1 MANPLQQ
8 MALVDTLL
16 TNWDAVRLSMGPLPP
31 ELAAKFAKLG
41 QELGDAKS
49 LNEAAK
55 IVDDILDLTRDTP
68 GGSYMRELVGRAG
81 LGDLKTRESGMFQAV
96 NTELPK
102 RAQESTA
109 SFGAVLSQTSA
120 LPIGVQAAPVFFAT
134 NRKPA
139 GSSPTTFSGDVCDS
153 LSYGLAT
160 VTIPVGVHEIGM
172 LEKPKWWK
180 LYAEDQQE
188 SFLLNDVSS
197 LKQTEFE
204 TKLETAAQ
212 AADSREIL
220 VFLHGFDVTFKE
232 AALRAA
238 QFAYDSK
245 FRGIVVLFSWPS
257 QGLVRG
263 YSGDEDRASASG
275 EKMAAFLR
283 GLENGLWQ
291 KVHLLAHSMGNRVML
306 NGLADNPRPK
316 LSLGQIVFAAAD
328 VYVPVFNEKFP
339 KLQNAGRLAAT
350 SYASKKDRAL
360 WLSSILHA
368 GTRVGIVE
376 DVPYVTDNLESIDV
390 SSVDKGILGHG
401 YWSGQR
407 AIITDLRSLLHQGLS
422 PKERGLDQI
431 GKYWAFPK

>member
-153 LSYGLAT
+153 LS
-160 VTIPVGVHEIGM
+160 
-172 LEKPKWWK
+172 
-180 LYAEDQQE
+180 
-188 SFLLNDVSS
+188 
-197 LKQTEFE
+197 
-204 TKLETAAQ
+204 
-212 AADSREIL
+212 
-220 VFLHGFDVTFKE
+220 
-232 AALRAA
+232 
-238 QFAYDSK
+238 
-245 FRGIVVLFSWPS
+245 
-257 QGLVRG
+257 
-263 YSGDEDRASASG
+263 
-275 EKMAAFLR
+275 
-283 GLENGLWQ
+283 
-291 KVHLLAHSMGNRVML
+291 
-306 NGLADNPRPK
+306 
-316 LSLGQIVFAAAD
+316 
-328 VYVPVFNEKFP
+328 
-339 KLQNAGRLAAT
+339 
-350 SYASKKDRAL
+350 
-360 WLSSILHA
+360 
-368 GTRVGIVE
+368 
-376 DVPYVTDNLESIDV
+376 
-390 SSVDKGILGHG
+390 
-401 YWSGQR
+401 
-407 AIITDLRSLLHQGLS
+407 
-422 PKERGLDQI
+422 
-431 GKYWAFPK
+431 